1 MRASVAGAFAGAL
14 AGLAAVLAVATAAPP
29 RAVAAQ
35 GMEVTLADDAVFL
48 YRGYYSRRHAF
59 EQALPLAT
67 TRLHAMLPWT
77 YALRHRQSK
86 RRHPPK
92 KPTYYLHRWDNLID
106 AAAKRGIRVELV
118 LAGKAPAF
126 ATSNHKIG
134 RKRPD
139 AHEFGRF
146 ARAIAEHFEGRVDR
160 YSIWNEPNYVSWLK
174 PMDEA
179 PGIYRKLYLAGYRAI
194 KRADPDAKVLIGETS
209 PRDSRGRSTSPLSFL
224 RRVACVDRNYVR
236 VRHCPV
242 LHADGYAQHPYD
254 FEAPPSEHHADADD
268 VTIGTL
274 DHLTGALER
283 LRNAGAL
290 VAPNGD
296 HMGVYLS
303 EFGYFVTGRRKIPE
317 KVAARWLPEAFDI
330 ALRNPYVR
338 EMTQYGLV
346 TPPKRYPSAYFNLG
360 IVTLNGHRRK
370 PYKTLARW
378 ADRAVRDGRVARPR
392 GPIALP
398 KARPSADSPDHQ
410 PQPAR

>member
-1 MRASVAGAFAGAL
+1 MRASVAGAIATLAVA
-14 AGLAAVLAVATAAPP
+14 AGLAAATPP
-29 RAVAAQ
+29 RAAAAQ

-48 YRGYYSRRHAF
+48 YRGYYNRKHAF
-59 EQALPLAT
+59 KQALPLAT
-67 TRLHAMLPWT
+67 TRIHAMLPWT
-77 YALRHRQSK
+77 YALRHKQSK
-86 RRHPPK
+86 QRHRPK
-92 KPTYYLHRWDNLID
+92 HLVYYLHRWDNLID
-106 AAAKRGIRVELV
+106 AAAKRGIRFELV

-146 ARAIAEHFEGRVDR
+146 VRAMAAHFKGRVDR

-179 PGIYRKLYLAGYRAI
+179 PGIYRKLYLAGYKAV
-194 KRADPDAKVLIGETS
+194 KRADPSAKVLIGETS
-209 PRDSRGRSTSPLSFL
+209 PRDSKGRSLSPLSFL
-224 RRVACVDRNYVR
+224 RRMACVDHNYVR

-254 FEAPPSEHHADADD
+254 FQTPPSEHHADADD

-274 DHLTGALER
+274 DHLTNALDR

-317 KVAARWLPEAFDI
+317 KQAAQWLPEAFDI

-360 IVTLNGHRRK
+360 IVTLKGHRRE
-370 PYKTLARW
+370 PYKTLAKW
-378 ADRAVRDGRVARPR
+378 AGRAMRDGRIPRPR
-392 GPIALP
+392 GPIELP
-398 KARPSADSPDHQ
+398 RARPSADSPGARRGGH
-410 PQPAR
+410 PSPAR